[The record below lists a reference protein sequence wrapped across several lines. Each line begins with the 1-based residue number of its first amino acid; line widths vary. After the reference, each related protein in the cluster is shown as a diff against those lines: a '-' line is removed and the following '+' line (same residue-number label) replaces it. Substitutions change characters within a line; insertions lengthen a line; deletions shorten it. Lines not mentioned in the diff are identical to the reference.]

1 MRRKVAPDSSAMAA
15 GGEGG
20 GTTEAEQAQLSTA
33 IRNGEDL
40 GPFVRRAFAS
50 GRPEALLSSLRHFAR
65 SKEVE
70 IEDVCKAHYQ
80 DFMGAVDDL
89 RSLLS
94 DVDSL
99 KSALTDSNA
108 ALQSAVG
115 PLLAALDASL
125 EASSVADNLTA
136 AIRAA
141 RLCSRLF
148 ALLARANEHLVA
160 DRLYLALRAIAA
172 AERDLLPAVPHPTIR
187 RMLVSLIPA
196 VHAHVERKI
205 SKEFSDWMVQIR
217 VASRHLGQ
225 IAIDRAS
232 AACQRQ
238 AEEQGLRSGSTIAT
252 PTFRDHPYSLRLEEE
267 EDDWSGDDSDDLAA
281 AAADGEASIL
291 NLSPL
296 YRAHH
301 IHTTLGL
308 EERFRRYYF
317 ENRKLQLTSDFQVSS
332 LTPFLESHQI
342 FFAQIAGFF
351 IVEDRILR
359 TGGGLIAQ
367 ADVDALWEI
376 AIIKMV
382 SVLQYQF
389 SRMQTANHFL
399 LIKDY
404 VSFLCVTL
412 HRYCYSVDPLLDV
425 LSKHGDKYHDLLLSD
440 CRRQVSETLVAD
452 KFEQMLMK
460 TESEY
465 SMNVLSFEIQTSD
478 ITPAFPYVASFSSSV
493 PDLCGICRSFIKGS
507 ISFMSHG
514 GRLDI
519 YSIVKKYLER
529 LLGEVVDGSILRLIE
544 SGGLGVSQ
552 SMQVAANMVVLE
564 RACKFLFRH
573 AAQLSGI
580 PLRIAEK
587 VRREFP
593 LKKSRTA
600 TEELLLGLLRKKIDD
615 FMMLTD
621 SISWMADSP
630 PLSGNEYSNEVI
642 IYLETLVST
651 ALQILPIQVLRQ
663 ILQGVLTH
671 ISNRIMGL
679 FLSDNVKRFNL
690 NAVVG
695 IDVDLKRFE
704 SFADDQSHLF
714 TDSDD
719 FVANELKL
727 ALLEARQLVNLL
739 MCSNPEDFLNPV
751 IRERSYNKLSDK
763 KVIAVTEKFR
773 ESSDRLFG
781 TFGTRGARQNPK
793 QKSLDALIRRLKDAS

>member
-15 GGEGG
+15 VGGGEGA
-20 GTTEAEQAQLSTA
+20 TEVEQAQLSTA

-50 GRPEALLSSLRHFAR
+50 GRPEALLSSLHHFAR

-99 KSALTDSNA
+99 KSALADSTA
-108 ALQSAVG
+108 AVQSTVG
-115 PLLAALDASL
+115 PLLAALDAYL
-125 EASSVADNLTA
+125 EARSVADNLTA

-148 ALLARANEHLVA
+148 ALLARANEHLAA

-172 AERDLLPAVPHPTIR
+172 AERDLLPAAPHPTIR
-187 RMLVSLIPA
+187 RMLVSVIPA

-205 SKEFSDWMVQIR
+205 FEEFSDWMVQIR

-232 AACQRQ
+232 AARQRQ
-238 AEEQGLRSGSTIAT
+238 AEEQGIRSGSTIT
-252 PTFRDHPYSLRLEEE
+252 TSIFRDHPYSLRLEEE

-281 AAADGEASIL
+281 ALSDGEASIL
-291 NLSPL
+291 NLIPL

-342 FFAQIAGFF
+342 FFAQIVGFF
-351 IVEDRILR
+351 IVEDRILC
-359 TGGGLIAQ
+359 TGGGLIAPP
-367 ADVDALWEI
+367 DVDALWEI
-376 AIIKMV
+376 AITKMV
-382 SVLQYQF
+382 SVLEDQF

-399 LIKDY
+399 LIMDY
-404 VSFLCVTL
+404 VSLLGVTL

-425 LSKHGDKYHDLLLSD
+425 LSKHRDKYHDLLLSD
-440 CRRQVSETLVAD
+440 CRRQVSETLAAD

-460 TESEY
+460 TEFEY
-465 SMNVLSFEIQTSD
+465 SKNVLSFQIQTSD

-493 PDLCGICRSFIKGS
+493 PDLCVICRSFIKDS

-514 GRLDI
+514 GQLDI
-519 YSIVKKYLER
+519 YPIVKKYLER
-529 LLGEVVDGSILRLIE
+529 LLGEVVDGSILHHIE
-544 SGGLGVSQ
+544 SRSLGVSQ
-552 SMQVAANMVVLE
+552 AMQVAANMVVLE
-564 RACKFLFRH
+564 QACNFLFRH

-593 LKKSRTA
+593 LKKSRIA
-600 TEELLLGLLRKKIDD
+600 TEELLLGLLRKKIND

-630 PLSGNEYSNEVI
+630 PPSGNEYSNEVI

-651 ALQILPIQVLRQ
+651 ALQILPIQVLRR
-663 ILQGVLTH
+663 ILQGVLTY
-671 ISNRIMGL
+671 ISNTIMGL
-679 FLSDNVKRFNL
+679 FLSDTVKRFNL
-690 NAVVG
+690 NAVMG

-704 SFADDQSHLF
+704 SFADDQSRLF

-739 MCSNPEDFLNPV
+739 MCNNPENFLNPV
-751 IRERSYNKLSDK
+751 ITERSYNKLNYK
-763 KVIAVTEKFR
+763 KVITVTEKFR

-793 QKSLDALIRRLKDAS
+793 QKSLDALIKRLKDAS